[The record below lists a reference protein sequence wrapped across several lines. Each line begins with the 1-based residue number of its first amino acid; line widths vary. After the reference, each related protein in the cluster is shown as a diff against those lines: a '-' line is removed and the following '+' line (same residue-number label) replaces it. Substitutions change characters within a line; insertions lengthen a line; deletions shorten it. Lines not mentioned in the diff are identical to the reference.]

1 MAQVRRTPCRE
12 EAWPSASSA
21 FRYQNRPQGRA
32 VRPRRYHRSEARLSQ
47 CIGHLL
53 SRVRGTRHLPFMVS
67 MAHRLS
73 PPSSWPPS
81 LSAVLL
87 AAPLDVLTPI
97 LGTMG
102 PLTAAAPHPRGS
114 SLRLPRFAFQTSRPQ
129 PRYAPTRRFRRHLS
143 ACGMFQASPR
153 MSRLAATCRRIG
165 FVILRAAFSPPVAPH
180 PASQRRSYLRLHS
193 CDIL

>member
-1 MAQVRRTPCRE
+1 MRRTPCSE
-12 EAWPSASSA
+12 EVWPFASSA
-21 FRYQNRPQGRA
+21 FRYQNRQQDRA
-32 VRPRRYHRSEARLSQ
+32 VRPCRCNRSEARLSQ
-47 CIGHLL
+47 SIGHSP
-53 SRVRGTRHLPFMVS
+53 SRSRGTRHLPFVVCI
-67 MAHRLS
+67 AQRLN
-73 PPSSWPPS
+73 PLSSWPPS

-97 LGTMG
+97 NGTMG
-102 PLTAAAPHPRGS
+102 PLTAATPHPSGS
-114 SLRLPRFAFQTSRPQ
+114 SLRLLRFAFQTSRPQ
-129 PRYAPTRRFRRHLS
+129 PRYAPTRRFRSHLS
-143 ACGMFQASPR
+143 ACGMFQASPQ